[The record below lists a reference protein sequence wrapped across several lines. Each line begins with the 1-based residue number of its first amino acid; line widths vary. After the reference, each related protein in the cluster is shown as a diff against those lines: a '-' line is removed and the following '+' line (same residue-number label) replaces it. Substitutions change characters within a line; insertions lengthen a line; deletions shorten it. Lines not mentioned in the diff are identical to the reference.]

1 MREGKLSNY
10 FECKRLGT
18 NLQTEIIAGL
28 STFLSLSYIFVVN
41 PAILSDGGMNK
52 SAVLFA
58 TVIASALAT
67 LVMGIWA
74 KKPFALAPGLEMNS
88 YIVYYVILTLGFS
101 WQCGLGIVFW
111 SGVLFMILTLTNV
124 REKIIHAIPEK
135 LKTGLSASVGVFL
148 MLIALK
154 ISGLIVYEGISIQS
168 FSSPFT
174 KPFYVFMVGLGL
186 VFLLNRFKLKIS
198 ILISIIGATIFAHLI
213 GLNISGRERVLISG
227 DMFSAFMQL
236 DFSTIFEP
244 KLLSTLI
251 ILFVIDFYGSVAKFL
266 AFTRGTTMIDS
277 KGNMPKMKEALTVDG
292 VATIAG
298 AALGTTSVTVY
309 VESAAGISVGGRS
322 GLTAIVCALLMLLF
336 IPLAP
341 IVNLVPVEATTGAL
355 LMIGLKMFPKIYEIK
370 YWNSIEIISVLCMVI
385 VTFLTFS
392 LDKAMAIGFIFY
404 IFGFLFSG
412 KRKEIDLYLIVSTLL
427 ISVAIILSIYG
438 K

>member
-1 MREGKLSNY
+1 MRNISNY
-10 FECKRLGT
+10 FELKKLGT
-18 NLQTEIIAGL
+18 NIQTEIIAGL

-41 PAILSDGGMNK
+41 PAILSEGGMNK

-58 TVIASALAT
+58 TVIVSALAT
-67 LVMGIWA
+67 LFMGLWA

-88 YIVYYVILTLGFS
+88 YVVYYVILTLGFS
-101 WQCGLGIVFW
+101 WQSGLGIVFW

-124 REKIIHAIPEK
+124 REKIIHAIPDQ

-174 KPFYVFMVGLGL
+174 KPFYVFLVGLVL
-186 VFLLNRFKLKIS
+186 VVLSEKFKLKIS
-198 ILISIIGATIFAHLI
+198 ILISIIGATLFAHLI
-213 GLNISGRERVLISG
+213 GLDISGREKVEISG
-227 DMFSAFMQL
+227 DMFGAIMKL
-236 DFSTIFEP
+236 DLGAIFEP
-244 KLLSTLI
+244 KLLSALI

-266 AFTRGTTMIDS
+266 AFTRDTTMVDS
-277 KGNMPKMKEALTVDG
+277 KGNMPNMKEALTVDG

-298 AALGTTSVTVY
+298 AALGTTSVTTY

-322 GLTAIVCALLMLLF
+322 GLTAIVCALLMFLF

-341 IVNLVPVEATTGAL
+341 IINLVPVEATTGAL
-355 LMIGLKMFPKIYEIK
+355 LIIGLKMFPKFSEVK
-370 YWNSIEIISVLCMVI
+370 NWNVIEIISVVCMVV

-392 LDKAMAIGFIFY
+392 LDKAMAIGFVFY
-404 IFGFLFSG
+404 ILGMLFSG
-412 KRKEIDLYLIVSTLL
+412 KRKEINIYLVISTLL
-427 ISVAIILSIYG
+427 ISVAIILSIYE
-438 K
+438 

>member
-1 MREGKLSNY
+1 MRKIDNY
-10 FECKRLGT
+10 FEFKRLGT
-18 NLQTEIIAGL
+18 NLQTEVIAGL

-58 TVIASALAT
+58 TVIVSALAT
-67 LVMGIWA
+67 LFMGIWA

-88 YIVYYVILTLGFS
+88 YVVYYVILTLGFS
-101 WQCGLGIVFW
+101 WQSGLGIVFW

-124 REKIIHAIPEK
+124 REKIIHAIPDK

-168 FSSPFT
+168 FSNPFT
-174 KPFYVFMVGLGL
+174 KPFYVFLVGLGL
-186 VFLLNRFKLKIS
+186 VVLTDKFKWKIS
-198 ILISIIGATIFAHLI
+198 ILISIIGASIFAHII
-213 GLNISGRERVLISG
+213 GLDISSREKVVISG
-227 DMFSAFMQL
+227 DMFSAIMQL
-236 DFSTIFEP
+236 DFRAIFEP
-244 KLLSTLI
+244 KLFSALI

-266 AFTRGTTMIDS
+266 AFTRGTTMLDA
-277 KGNMPKMKEALTVDG
+277 KGDMPNMKEALSVDG
-292 VATIAG
+292 IATIAG
-298 AALGTTSVTVY
+298 AALGTTSITTY

-322 GLTAIVCALLMLLF
+322 GLTAIVCALLMFLF
-336 IPLAP
+336 IPLAG

-355 LMIGLKMFPKIYEIK
+355 LIIGLKMFPKFSEIK
-370 YWNSIEIISVLCMVI
+370 NWNIVEIISVVCMIV
-385 VTFLTFS
+385 VTFFTFS

-404 IFGFLFSG
+404 ILGLVFNG
-412 KRKEIDLYLIVSTLL
+412 KRKEISLYLVISTLL

-438 K
+438 